1 LAPGYIAFLTFPLL
15 MQSVQTV
22 FLTFL
27 PFSQTFTFFKLG
39 FRFLL
44 VRWFELL
51 TSLPKLDPL
60 PHTSHLFAIVITF
73 LVSI

>member
-1 LAPGYIAFLTFPLL
+1 LAPAYIAFLTLPLL

-27 PFSQTFTFFKLG
+27 PFSQTLTFLRFGL
-39 FRFLL
+39 RFLL

-51 TSLPKLDPL
+51 TSLPKLDPF
-60 PHTSHLFAIVITF
+60 PQTSHLFAILITF
-73 LVSI
+73 K